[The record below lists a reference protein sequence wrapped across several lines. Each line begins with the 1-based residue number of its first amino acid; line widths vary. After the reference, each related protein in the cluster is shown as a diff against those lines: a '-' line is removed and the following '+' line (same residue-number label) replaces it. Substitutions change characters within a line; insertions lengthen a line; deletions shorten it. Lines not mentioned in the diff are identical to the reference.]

1 MTDPALTPAIDP
13 IDPIDP
19 IDRSDS
25 SHRDVPEGVVP
36 ARIRSFVRRGRHSAQ
51 ARDRIAE
58 LALERGVPD
67 GPFVSDVAFGRQ
79 APVVL
84 EIGCGHGHAAIA
96 YAADFPEH
104 DLLAID
110 VHSPGMAKMLA
121 RADKAGVSNLRVEL
135 GDAVV
140 FIEERVAD
148 ATFDAVHLFFPDPW
162 PKQKHHKRRFVG
174 ADNLDLLA
182 RILKPAGHVLVATDQ
197 GFYADH
203 VLAEVGRHPAFRVE
217 RSDRPAWR
225 PDGGFEKKG
234 IAAGRAI
241 HELRL
246 DLVE

>member
-1 MTDPALTPAIDP
+1 MTDPAVTRETDP
-13 IDPIDP
+13 I
-19 IDRSDS
+19 
-25 SHRDVPEGVVP
+25 RDGVPEGVAP

-58 LALERGVPD
+58 LAPERGVPD
-67 GPFVSDVAFGRQ
+67 GPFTPAAAFGRD
-79 APVVL
+79 APIVL

-96 YAADFPEH
+96 YAAEFPGH

-110 VHSPGMAKMLA
+110 VHSPGLVKMLA
-121 RADKAGVSNLRVEL
+121 RADKAGVRNLRVEL

-148 ATFDAVHLFFPDPW
+148 ETFDAVHLFFPDPW

-174 ADNLDLLA
+174 PDNLDLLA
-182 RILKPAGHVLVATDQ
+182 RILKPGGHVLVATDQ
-197 GFYADH
+197 AFYADH
-203 VLAEVGRHPAFRVE
+203 VLAQVSRHPAFRVE
-217 RSDRPAWR
+217 RSERPSWR

-234 IAAGRAI
+234 VAAGRAI

-246 DLVE
+246 DLAASAG